1 MEISVRLRRWLSAV
15 RPEPEH
21 LRAAAAATTALALPL
36 AVWWLLRANL
46 SVVLLL
52 GLTGAV
58 VALQIAAAFVPAAA
72 AKPLR
77 WTAAA
82 ASALFGVSI
91 LVGILIT
98 PFSSYRLWFTE
109 VYAGEQQGAVS
120 NLFALIAAWAFS
132 SASGV
137 VLSSGFGL
145 AAAVLAVLG
154 LGLAALI
161 VQSTLLNLLTLAA
174 VVLALVV
181 LGSRGVERTG
191 GSVLFAAVIVLL
203 ATGVG
208 LLFPRAAGGNYFV
221 DLVLHPRMRGA
232 ISATFPQFPLLYSI
246 PGFGTQHEERRLGGT
261 PVLSPLPLLR
271 VYSPEGRTI
280 YLRTEVFDHYDGTT
294 WAFTREQPADAGDT
308 ARFINFPPPREGS
321 DSDVRVELLA
331 DAYDRLPHTVDTV
344 DFGVTPYAPRLAV
357 ADYARGFFPEEPI
370 LRGLSITLRR
380 DPLTRFLAPPTD
392 NRYLQVPASL
402 PAEVRALAHEVT
414 EGADSTTERL
424 RSIERF
430 LKSNAVYSLT
440 PPTPSRGED
449 FIGHFLTGEREG
461 YCVHFAS
468 AFTIFARLHG
478 IHARYVSGYLVHFPV
493 TSLDAIVTGLDEL
506 EDPDLDAAELVTT
519 EAVVT
524 GLAAHTWAEVWMGEH
539 GWTTWEATPAVNP
552 GFVPNLGQAE
562 AEELPT
568 VDEDIRLDS
577 ATARQLSSMLGQEFR
592 AERRALNTRPMLAAA
607 AALMLAVV
615 VWVVVRLVLSARA
628 SLRAS
633 PIGRVAQRYVRLG
646 ARAGIPL
653 PEATG
658 WLSWERSFG
667 ARLPEA
673 ASALRNFVGLFVR
686 VAYAGYQPTTAEV
699 AGAARAA
706 ATVRR
711 IRRRSRL
718 RSLLPGRRAEHGTL
732 EAS

>member
-1 MEISVRLRRWLSAV
+1 MAISARLRRWLSAV
-15 RPEPEH
+15 RPEH
-21 LRAAAAATTALALPL
+21 LRAAAAAAAPALPL
-36 AVWWLLRANL
+36 AVWWLLRADL

-52 GLTGAV
+52 GLTGTV
-58 VALQIAAAFVPAAA
+58 VALQIAAAFVPAPA

-82 ASALFGVSI
+82 SSALFGVSI

-98 PFSSYRLWFTE
+98 PFSSYRLWFAE
-109 VYAGEQQGAVS
+109 VRAGEQQGAVS
-120 NLFALIAAWAFS
+120 NLFTLIAGWAFS

-137 VLSSGFGL
+137 ALSSGFGL
-145 AAAVLAVLG
+145 AAAVLAVLAV
-154 LGLAALI
+154 GLAALI

-174 VVLALVV
+174 LVLALIV

-191 GSVLFAAVIVLL
+191 GSVLFAATIVLL
-203 ATGVG
+203 AAGAG
-208 LLFPRAAGGNYFV
+208 LLFPRATGGNYFV

-232 ISATFPQFPLLYSI
+232 ISATFPRFPLLYSI

-271 VYSPEGRTI
+271 VYSPQGRTI

-294 WAFTREQPADAGDT
+294 WAFTREEPAHAGDT
-308 ARFINFPPPREGS
+308 GRFINFPPPLEGS
-321 DSDVRVELLA
+321 GSDVQVELLA

-344 DFGVTPYAPRLAV
+344 DFGVTPYAPQLAV
-357 ADYARGFFPEEPI
+357 ADYARGFFPLEPI
-370 LRGLSITLRR
+370 LRGMSLTLRR
-380 DPLTRFLAPPTD
+380 DPLIRFLAPPID
-392 NRYLQVPASL
+392 DRYLQIPASL
-402 PAEVRALAHEVT
+402 PAEVWALANEVT
-414 EGADSTTERL
+414 EGAESISERL
-424 RSIERF
+424 RNIERF
-430 LKSNAVYSLT
+430 LKSSCVYSLT
-440 PPTPSRGED
+440 PPTPPRGED
-449 FIGHFLTGEREG
+449 FIGHFLMGEREG
-461 YCVHFAS
+461 YCVHFAT

-493 TSLDAIVTGLDEL
+493 TSLDAILTGLDEL

-524 GLAAHTWAEVWMGEH
+524 GLAAHTWAEVWLGEH

-552 GFVPNLGQAE
+552 GFVPSLGQAE
-562 AEELPT
+562 AEELLT
-568 VDEDIRLDS
+568 VDEEVQLDA

-607 AALMLAVV
+607 AVLILAAV
-615 VWVVVRLVLSARA
+615 VWVAVRLVTSTRA

-633 PIGRVAQRYVRLG
+633 PIGRVAQRCVRLG

-653 PEATG
+653 PETTG

-673 ASALRNFVGLFVR
+673 TSALQEFVGLFVR
-686 VAYAGYQPTTAEV
+686 VAYAGYRPTAAEV

-706 ATVRR
+706 AAVRR
-711 IRRRSRL
+711 SWFRSRL
-718 RSLLPGRRAEHGTL
+718 RSLRPGRRSGHGTL
-732 EAS
+732 EVP

>member
-1 MEISVRLRRWLSAV
+1 MVISARLRRWLSAI

-21 LRAAAAATTALALPL
+21 LRAAAAAATALALPL

-98 PFSSYRLWFTE
+98 PFSSYRLWFAE
-109 VYAGEQQGAVS
+109 MHAGEQQGAVS

-145 AAAVLAVLG
+145 AAAVLAVMG
-154 LGLAALI
+154 VGLAALI

-203 ATGVG
+203 AAGVG

-232 ISATFPQFPLLYSI
+232 ISATFPRFPLLYSI

-294 WAFTREQPADAGDT
+294 WAFTREEPADAGDT
-308 ARFINFPPPREGS
+308 ARFINPPPLREGS
-321 DSDVRVELLA
+321 DSDVQVELLA

-344 DFGVTPYAPRLAV
+344 DFGVTPDAPRLAV

-370 LRGLSITLRR
+370 CAACRSRCGAIRSPAFSLRR
-380 DPLTRFLAPPTD
+380 
-392 NRYLQVPASL
+392 
-402 PAEVRALAHEVT
+402 
-414 EGADSTTERL
+414 
-424 RSIERF
+424 
-430 LKSNAVYSLT
+430 
-440 PPTPSRGED
+440 
-449 FIGHFLTGEREG
+449 
-461 YCVHFAS
+461 
-468 AFTIFARLHG
+468 
-478 IHARYVSGYLVHFPV
+478 
-493 TSLDAIVTGLDEL
+493 
-506 EDPDLDAAELVTT
+506 
-519 EAVVT
+519 
-524 GLAAHTWAEVWMGEH
+524 
-539 GWTTWEATPAVNP
+539 
-552 GFVPNLGQAE
+552 
-562 AEELPT
+562 
-568 VDEDIRLDS
+568 
-577 ATARQLSSMLGQEFR
+577 
-592 AERRALNTRPMLAAA
+592 
-607 AALMLAVV
+607 
-615 VWVVVRLVLSARA
+615 
-628 SLRAS
+628 
-633 PIGRVAQRYVRLG
+633 
-646 ARAGIPL
+646 
-653 PEATG
+653 
-658 WLSWERSFG
+658 
-667 ARLPEA
+667 
-673 ASALRNFVGLFVR
+673 
-686 VAYAGYQPTTAEV
+686 PTTATCRYRP
-699 AGAARAA
+699 ACP
-706 ATVRR
+706 
-711 IRRRSRL
+711 RRSGHWRT
-718 RSLLPGRRAEHGTL
+718 R
-732 EAS
+732 